1 MLIAESSSFHYSLAV
16 FAINRE
22 CNCETQTV
30 LEISGRTSI
39 FIDVKPFMRCIRE
52 PASQTPK
59 NQHLSHDDL
68 DGHIDSICT
77 VSKGVGFSG

>member
-1 MLIAESSSFHYSLAV
+1 MKKGCALMLKKFNIVPHMLIAESSSFHYSLAV

-59 NQHLSHDDL
+59 IN
-68 DGHIDSICT
+68 I
-77 VSKGVGFSG
+77 

>member
-1 MLIAESSSFHYSLAV
+1 MKKGCALMLKKFNISAPYMLIAESSSFHYSLAV

-22 CNCETQTV
+22 CNCETQTI

-59 NQHLSHDDL
+59 IN
-68 DGHIDSICT
+68 I
-77 VSKGVGFSG
+77 